1 MERPGH
7 FTKEDMWLQ
16 INMKRWSTSLA
27 VREMRYHNEVSLHIR
42 MAKKNFCFQF
52 FPPLCFYVFPQ

>member
-27 VREMRYHNEVSLHIR
+27 VREMRYHNEISLHIR
-42 MAKKNFCFQF
+42 IANKRNSDNIQHRQA
-52 FPPLCFYVFPQ
+52 V

>member
-27 VREMRYHNEVSLHIR
+27 VREMRYHNEISLHIR
-42 MAKKNFCFQF
+42 MAK
-52 FPPLCFYVFPQ
+52 